1 MSTSAVLGLPFI
13 AGQQSQ
19 PEVTHNQALVML
31 QALLNGAV
39 AQQNAPPGSPA
50 EGACYI
56 VGTAPTGAW
65 AARANALAIRFG
77 GAWVFVPGVDSGG
90 VAIAM
95 GVEQEGM
102 RVWNQALNA
111 GVVWTGT
118 AWVADSAMPEFTVA
132 TLPAATGPKRLIYV
146 SDETGGA
153 VPAFNDG
160 ASWRRVTDRS
170 VVA

>member
-56 VGTAPTGAW
+56 VGTAPTGA
-65 AARANALAIRFG
+65 
-77 GAWVFVPGVDSGG
+77 
-90 VAIAM
+90 
-95 GVEQEGM
+95 
-102 RVWNQALNA
+102 
-111 GVVWTGT
+111 
-118 AWVADSAMPEFTVA
+118 
-132 TLPAATGPKRLIYV
+132 
-146 SDETGGA
+146 
-153 VPAFNDG
+153 
-160 ASWRRVTDRS
+160 
-170 VVA
+170 